1 MTKFWNITSEALPR
15 DRLLMPTHYWQHS
28 YCFMQKFCLVCCLS
42 PWWVTLVTKKIIV
55 LTWVTNQYVEVR
67 RNIIFVNLGR
77 FSKVILNASLSYMT
91 NIWRYMTMISDKFS
105 EAGDEIWI
113 SSYIGQRKNSLSYIA
128 GNSYF
133 ITYFTKF
140 ITSRHIKMGI
150 IVIFPDFK
158 SYTKVELTIEML
170 LAWPMRS
177 INDVITLFTW
187 SFKQWRHRSTF
198 FISGT
203 YYLR

>member
-1 MTKFWNITSEALPR
+1 MR
-15 DRLLMPTHYWQHS
+15 
-28 YCFMQKFCLVCCLS
+28 KFCLVCCFS
-42 PWWVTLVTKKIIV
+42 PWWVTIVTKKIIV

-91 NIWRYMTMISDKFS
+91 IIWRYMTMISDKFS

-128 GNSYF
+128 GNSCF

-140 ITSRHIKMGI
+140 ITSRHIQMGI

-158 SYTKVELTIEML
+158 SYTKAELTIEIL
-170 LAWPMRS
+170 LVWPMRS
-177 INDVITLFTW
+177 INDVITLMMTW
-187 SFKQWRHRSTF
+187 SFEQWRHRSTF